1 MDSPCLRIAQGA
13 DSASNSPSPLEGRR
27 EEQEVTL
34 ITSTLV
40 TLFMGNTLSVQ
51 RTLLCS
57 DPEHM
62 VLLRTVG
69 KRTSLGGM
77 SIIALLP
84 LHSPAF
90 CLLQFGLFELP
101 DITPLFS
108 NAASLARPLH
118 LPLAREPLLEASLS
132 VQGLLCPFSDQPPG
146 ISSIDHLSLEGKPCG
161 QWTQGSDY

>member
-1 MDSPCLRIAQGA
+1 M
-13 DSASNSPSPLEGRR
+13 
-27 EEQEVTL
+27 

-40 TLFMGNTLSVQ
+40 TLFMGNTLSLQ

-77 SIIALLP
+77 SIITLLP

-90 CLLQFGLFELP
+90 CLLQFGLSELP

-132 VQGLLCPFSDQPPG
+132 VQCLLCPFSDHLVSLLLITSPWKGNPVVSGPRGQTINENEYSLSCGTLGSSGACALKRAAPP
-146 ISSIDHLSLEGKPCG
+146 
-161 QWTQGSDY
+161 QAFRF